1 MEGSRGRVGGCSLR
15 NKNYLENYML
25 GKKIGQGSFSK
36 VKMAEHVFGKR
47 DQDSEKVGASSH
59 RLSVRGDRNTKKD
72 KYGDGVSQIW
82 RALPLHL
89 SQGCLNEDEARHH
102 FQHGRAR
109 DLVARMLEVDPIKRI
124 TISDIRRHPWF
135 LPHLP
140 SYLAVA
146 PPDTAELANK
156 IDDEI
161 LEQVV
166 SLGFDKNQV
175 VDSLNK
181 LKQNEATTVVYHLM
195 VDNQLQT
202 CGGYLRYEF
211 EDMLEVTLPP

>member
-1 MEGSRGRVGGCSLR
+1 
-15 NKNYLENYML
+15 
-25 GKKIGQGSFSK
+25 
-36 VKMAEHVFGKR
+36 
-47 DQDSEKVGASSH
+47 
-59 RLSVRGDRNTKKD
+59 
-72 KYGDGVSQIW
+72 
-82 RALPLHL
+82 
-89 SQGCLNEDEARHH
+89 
-102 FQHGRAR
+102 
-109 DLVARMLEVDPIKRI
+109 MLEVDPIKRI
-124 TISDIRRHPWF
+124 TISDIRHQPWF

-166 SLGFDKNQV
+166 SLGFDKNQ
-175 VDSLNK
+175 
-181 LKQNEATTVVYHLM
+181 ATTVVYHLM